1 MDFSNVF
8 PAFLAFSHSH
18 ARVRSPHAAP
28 TSSSPFLSQMRST
41 NIPMTLGLP
50 ENRAATMSTASG
62 PPLPLPGPP
71 SERSASPDR
80 KSRTLQGPSPKEWA
94 RHRETII
101 DLYRQFPLKR
111 VSEIM
116 RKHHGFSAR

>member
-1 MDFSNVF
+1 MRGAGLVAVFSNVF
-8 PAFLAFSHSH
+8 PCISCIL
-18 ARVRSPHAAP
+18 AP
-28 TSSSPFLSQMRST
+28 TPHSAPSLGRLLDMRTS
-41 NIPMTLGLP
+41 NLPMTFGSS
-50 ENRAATMSTASG
+50 ENRAATMSTVSG
-62 PPLPLPGPP
+62 PPPPGPL
-71 SERSASPDR
+71 SERSTSPDR

>member
-1 MDFSNVF
+1 MGS
-8 PAFLAFSHSH
+8 A
-18 ARVRSPHAAP
+18 
-28 TSSSPFLSQMRST
+28 TIGSQLPPLPLPLPLPVP
-41 NIPMTLGLP
+41 IPMTFGSS

-62 PPLPLPGPP
+62 PSPPAPL
-71 SERSASPDR
+71 SERSTSPDR

-101 DLYRQFPLKR
+101 DLYRQFPLKK